1 MKLYDF
7 KINTINGES
16 FDLSQLKGKKVMVVN
31 TASECGLTPQYEQL
45 QALFE
50 DTSRDDFMIIGF
62 PSNDFGAQEPGS
74 DDEVAEFCQKNYGV
88 SFPMMAKIA
97 VKGEEQDPLY
107 TWLLEESKKQGG
119 AEEVAW
125 NFHKFLINEEGDFVK
140 DVHPK
145 TLPNATEI
153 TEWING

>member
-7 KINTINGES
+7 KVDSINGES
-16 FDLSQLKGKKVMVVN
+16 FDLNELKGKKVMVVN

-45 QALFE
+45 QSLFE
-50 DTSRDDFMIIGF
+50 SAKNDDFTILGF

-74 DDEVAEFCQKNYGV
+74 NDEVASFCQKNYGV
-88 SFPMMAKIA
+88 SFPMMAKVA
-97 VKGEEQDPLY
+97 VKGENQHPLY
-107 TWLLEESKKQGG
+107 AWMLEESKKQGG

-145 TLPNATEI
+145 TLPNDNEI
-153 TEWING
+153 IDWIND